1 MTDRHGTS
9 ATDAAALGED
19 DESLARK
26 ARGDADAFAQLY
38 RRHVDRV
45 YRYLLIRLGDQ
56 HLAQDTT
63 AQTFLAALEGIHAYR
78 GDGAL
83 VAWLLGIARNK
94 AADAF
99 RQQPTLPLEAA
110 VEVAS
115 PQPSPER
122 VAVARADLEQVT
134 RALRTIAPD
143 RAEALSLRI
152 FGGLSVAETGAMLGK
167 SEAAVKML
175 VLRAVQDLR
184 ERLAFMMEDGA

>member
-1 MTDRHGTS
+1 MTDPHRMS
-9 ATDAAALGED
+9 ATDAAALVED

-26 ARGDADAFAQLY
+26 ARGDTDAFAQLY

-45 YRYLLIRLGDQ
+45 YRYLLVRLGDQ
-56 HLAQDTT
+56 HLAQDAT
-63 AQTFLAALEGIHAYR
+63 AQTFLAALEGIRAYR
-78 GDGAL
+78 GDGAF

-94 AADAF
+94 AADIL

-110 VEVAS
+110 TELAS

-134 RALRTIAPD
+134 RALRAIAPD